1 MNITYHD
8 FPQQVA
14 LAVGNTAPLQIYHI
28 WRLAESKPSED
39 SNANAVNAN
48 AYSEH
53 ENNYEWHFYEACSN
67 IRLVWKTLEHA
78 RKHRFYLK
86 DLSGWRIAVCRD
98 RRYIQ
103 VLTPYQVEKM
113 AMYKIPFEQ
122 LTPQSANEKE
132 LSATLY

>member
-1 MNITYHD
+1 MNITYYD
-8 FPQQVA
+8 YPQQVA

-28 WRLAESKPSED
+28 WRLAEVKPNEESAS
-39 SNANAVNAN
+39 SNA
-48 AYSEH
+48 YGDH
-53 ENNYEWHFYEACSN
+53 ENSYEWHFYEACSN
-67 IRLVWKTLEHA
+67 IRLVWQTLEYA
-78 RKHRFYLK
+78 RKHRFHLK

-113 AMYKIPFEQ
+113 ALYKITFEQ
-122 LTPQSANEKE
+122 LTAQTANEKE